1 MNVDVP
7 EHAPRAAIVPAAGPI
22 AVIVDANGISP
33 LANAE
38 SACERL
44 AGTAF
49 CWLDVCGGDD
59 TERKDLL
66 TRIGLEETDIAWL
79 QRFGQAGRLAIGPQ
93 KLRAMTWLADPA
105 GKFIEVHLLCS
116 RQRIL
121 TFWRGDG
128 SILDNIRQLF
138 VDRIGEVGKSP
149 FQATGILLQL
159 LLGTLD
165 HAIRAFDVQLY
176 HLRAQLD
183 DGMSGTDYARLAS
196 QRQEFQA
203 TWIGFDRYGSAVRS
217 AMVGVEAVPGM
228 DPRGA
233 EELNDYADQ
242 VDDFQ
247 EQLQERRRWMS
258 DILHDAANAIAQ
270 RQGEQINRLTLVSL
284 IFLPITAVTG
294 FFGMNFGW
302 MTAALRSE
310 AAFLTL
316 GVLLPALM
324 VLLTVAWFIRRG
336 FIQIG
341 RRPPAHASRDD
352 AQKSQA
358 NGPAGDLSGG
368 QSDPR

>member
-1 MNVDVP
+1 M
-7 EHAPRAAIVPAAGPI
+7 
-22 AVIVDANGISP
+22 
-33 LANAE
+33 
-38 SACERL
+38 
-44 AGTAF
+44 
-49 CWLDVCGGDD
+49 
-59 TERKDLL
+59 
-66 TRIGLEETDIAWL
+66 
-79 QRFGQAGRLAIGPQ
+79 
-93 KLRAMTWLADPA
+93 
-105 GKFIEVHLLCS
+105 HLLCS

-121 TFWRGDG
+121 DRLARRCGRSWT
-128 SILDNIRQLF
+128 IF
-138 VDRIGEVGKSP
+138 VSCFVERIGEVGKSP

-165 HAIRAFDVQLY
+165 HAIRGFGRPVGSSAS
-176 HLRAQLD
+176 A
-183 DGMSGTDYARLAS
+183 GWTIGTTGADYARLAS
-196 QRQEFQA
+196 QRQEHQA
-203 TWIGFDRYGSAVRS
+203 AWGSVSDRYGSAVRS

-368 QSDPR
+368 QSDPPSERGRSRASYPFRHQRRPEPATLVGEAREPRPQLLPQLHA